1 MISVVV
7 PVLDEEARLARV
19 LGDLAREGLG
29 DVMVVDGGSGD
40 RTVEIARAAGARVV
54 EAHRGRA
61 RQMNAGARVARG
73 DVLLFLHADTRLP
86 EGVVG
91 RIEAALA
98 DGAVAAGAFRTRTV
112 NDGPPSWVDP
122 VLRLADLR
130 ASYTRLPYG
139 DQAIFAR
146 RSAFDAVGGFPE
158 QPLFEDLELSRRLW
172 TVGRVTVLP
181 DEVRI
186 SGRRFVRRPVAS
198 TLIMNVFPVLYG
210 LGVRPEVLA
219 RWVSLVR

>member
-7 PVLDEEARLARV
+7 PVLDEQERLPWV
-19 LGDLAREGLG
+19 LRDLAREGLE
-29 DVMVVDGGSGD
+29 DVVVVDGGSRD
-40 RTVEIARAAGARVV
+40 RTVEIAREAGARLVS
-54 EAHRGRA
+54 AGRGRA
-61 RQMNAGARVARG
+61 RQLNAGAAVARG
-73 DVLLFLHADTRLP
+73 GVLLFLHADTRLP
-86 EGVVG
+86 EGVG
-91 RIEAALA
+91 ARIEAALA
-98 DGAVAAGAFRTRTV
+98 DGTVAAGAFRTRTV

-146 RSAFDAVGGFPE
+146 RSAFEAVGGFPE

-172 TVGRVTVLP
+172 TVGRVRVLP
-181 DEVRI
+181 EEVRV

-198 TLIMNVFPVLYG
+198 TLIMNLFPVLYG
-210 LGVRPEVLA
+210 LGVRAEVLA
-219 RWVSLVR
+219 RWVEPVR